1 MRQDDHLP
9 YFNSYLLMQRLVP
22 SGALLTLMVFSP
34 SQKTTRIKRLLRGK
48 PGEALTATRVRRIT
62 NEGGRKG

>member
-1 MRQDDHLP
+1 
-9 YFNSYLLMQRLVP
+9 MQMLVP

-48 PGEALTATRVRRIT
+48 PGEALAASIVRRIT
-62 NEGGRKG
+62 NKRGRKGGIETRKTR